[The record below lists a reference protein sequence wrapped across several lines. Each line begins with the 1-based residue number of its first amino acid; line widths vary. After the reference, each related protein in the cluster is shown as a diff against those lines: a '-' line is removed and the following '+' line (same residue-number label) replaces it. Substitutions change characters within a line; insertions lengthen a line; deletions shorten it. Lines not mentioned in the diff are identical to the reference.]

1 MYEQSAYR
9 LGSGLLIS
17 MVALLVWFILL
28 SGVYSIATG
37 GFGIGLIEIVVALAI
52 VGSVAA
58 GRLLKRSQDRPVPLL
73 VVVMFGVVVAL
84 VAVFQASELLRVEVV
99 QLGEVYMPDLVNAI
113 SAVGYLILTAVFA
126 WQMAVSIR
134 DRSAK

>member
-37 GFGIGLIEIVVALAI
+37 SFGIGLIEVVVALAI

-113 SAVGYLILTAVFA
+113 SAAGYLILTAVFV
-126 WQMAVSIR
+126 WQLTVSIR

>member
-37 GFGIGLIEIVVALAI
+37 SFGIGLIEIVVALAI

-113 SAVGYLILTAVFA
+113 SAAGYLILTAVFA

>member
-37 GFGIGLIEIVVALAI
+37 SFGIGLIEIVVALAI

-58 GRLLKRSQDRPVPLL
+58 GRLLKRSQGRPVPLL

-113 SAVGYLILTAVFA
+113 SAAGYLILTAVFA